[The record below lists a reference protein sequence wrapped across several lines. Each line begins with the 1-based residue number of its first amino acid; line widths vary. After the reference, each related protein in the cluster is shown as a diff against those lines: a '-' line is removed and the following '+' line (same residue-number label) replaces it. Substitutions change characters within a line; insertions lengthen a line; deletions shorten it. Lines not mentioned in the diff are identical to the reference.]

1 MERAFEP
8 DYRVT
13 VDQYH
18 AFTDGRPDDERWEL
32 IDGEMVL
39 NAMPTNW
46 HQMIVNNVQFEL
58 EKQRRKTGAAW
69 HVIPGIGVQ
78 QPHDDT
84 YEPTPDVM
92 ILPRLSSE
100 PVRWTH
106 DILVA
111 FEVLSP
117 WSLRRDM
124 VTKRA
129 FYTRLAPLTHYVV
142 LAQDA
147 MRAHVFAR
155 ADDFEERE
163 LTDPE
168 AVIDFPALGASL
180 RLRDVYRDV
189 EV

>member
-1 MERAFEP
+1 MERSFEP

-13 VDQYH
+13 VDEYR
-18 AFTDGRPDDERWEL
+18 AFTDERPDDERWEL

-39 NAMPTNW
+39 NATATGW
-46 HQMIVNNVQFEL
+46 HQAIAHNVQVALEL
-58 EKQRRKTGAAW
+58 ERRRTNATWRVFA
-69 HVIPGIGVQ
+69 GIGVRGAQ
-78 QPHDDT
+78 DT
-84 YEPTPDVM
+84 SNEPVPDV
-92 ILPRLSSE
+92 IVLPDLPAKNE
-100 PVRWTH
+100 NWTTGT
-106 DILVA
+106 LVA

-129 FYTRLAPLTHYVV
+129 FYMRLAPLTHYVV

-147 MRAHVFAR
+147 MRAHVFSR